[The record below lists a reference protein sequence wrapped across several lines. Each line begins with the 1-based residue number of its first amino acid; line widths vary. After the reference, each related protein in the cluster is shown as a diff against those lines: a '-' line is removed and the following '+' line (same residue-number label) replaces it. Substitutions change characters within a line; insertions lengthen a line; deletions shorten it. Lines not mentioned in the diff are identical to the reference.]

1 MKFKNLFL
9 FAAIAIVASCG
20 KYEFDATQVNQEMSL
35 QRAKNQLGVEIDP
48 NHTWSAIQTGSV
60 TINADAPLKD
70 IVKVQILTESPIM
83 NEDARALTEAEV
95 TKGQSITLIYDAPID
110 CERLIAACIDS
121 KGRYYIKGFDFG
133 ASEISFRSTGV
144 NTRGVTRSAT
154 VYPDPSNFIL
164 DQSYVQ
170 KSYNAKRATFAN
182 NAGNSGNT
190 VMEEVLSKG
199 NIGQWKNSGWEME
212 RLWQP
217 TDRSTGTDWTIVN
230 GTVVRSVN
238 NFTDKEREE
247 LKELFG
253 EFLQHK
259 IGKVSKDNR
268 QLIKNS
274 KAFQFYNN
282 QLTSD
287 GTTPIT
293 VTPIFMP
300 STELNNCHLY
310 YYYYNPSAVPAGMS
324 EVDYIKTLP
333 KFKAIQCWHT
343 KSQGK
348 DSYGSGELN
357 KFHEYLLPYYGEP
370 SALTP
375 VAVHANEIGTFSRK
389 LYRIRNAR
397 RLDGNDY
404 YITYSTHS
412 QDKDWY
418 QNHVADSYQKLA
430 TKYDDNYADQRKS
443 INDQLWQ
450 IFTTHDGK
458 KLLYNLGGG
467 KFLIIHDKSRWE
479 TSFSTILS
487 KVENS
492 YFDMQET
499 GEPDTY
505 YFKRFGEAKGLGSDL
520 GVKNNKSIFTDK
532 TEANGDNF
540 KWILEDYKGSNAIEP
555 VSDVILD
562 DLSAAPSAVP
572 SAIIPQGYRIGFV
585 MRKLQDSGTFVQGYR
600 EITDCTHGCTF
611 GFGGMNIEI
620 NAVPGHYESSLTKY
634 SMEAGDPRACYIMGN
649 GRTYIGFEDGSDCQY
664 NDMILAVGGYDEKA
678 LEETVAEEA
687 KGSGLELD
695 YLYNDGGVEAAAYT
709 MCFEDRPEEADYDM
723 NDVVLQAI
731 RINENTIQIAL
742 IACGAEDEVYLRGI
756 TGSRI
761 LNNCEIHDILHL
773 TSDNPFANTKI
784 GGQTRA
790 AVSEFITTNRSIEEY
805 LRSIYIENRT
815 TGRTIRM
822 PQKGQA
828 PNAIIVPLNFNYP
841 KEGTN
846 IKVAYPGFLEWAQ
859 DMNARKDWYRAGE
872 GELIFPSLFK

>member
-1 MKFKNLFL
+1 MKSKYLFL
-9 FAAIAIVASCG
+9 FAAIFYVSCG
-20 KYEFDATQVNQEMSL
+20 EKFDFDQATIEKMAVENN
-35 QRAKNQLGVEIDP
+35 AKEVLGITVDP

-60 TINADAPLKD
+60 TITADAPLED
-70 IVKVQILTESPIM
+70 IAKVQILTESPIM
-83 NEDARALTEAEV
+83 NEDARALTEADV

-133 ASEISFRSTGV
+133 ASEVSFKSTIA
-144 NTRGVTRSAT
+144 NTRGVTRAAT
-154 VYPDPSNFIL
+154 SYPNPSKFIL

-182 NAGNSGNT
+182 QAAITGNS

-199 NIGQWKNSGWEME
+199 NISQWKNSGWDTE

-217 TDRSTGTDWTIVN
+217 TDQKTGTEWTIVN

-238 NFTDKEREE
+238 NFSDKERDE

-253 EFLQHK
+253 EFLEHK
-259 IGKVSKDNR
+259 IGNVSKDNR
-268 QLIKNS
+268 NVIKSS

-287 GTTPIT
+287 GSTPIT

-300 STELNNCHLY
+300 STEIGKCHLY
-310 YYYYNPSAVPAGMS
+310 YYYYDPSAVPAGMS
-324 EVDYIKTLP
+324 EADYIKTLP

-343 KSQGK
+343 KSQ
-348 DSYGSGELN
+348 DNTSYSNYELN

-375 VAVHANEIGTFSRK
+375 TTVHSSELGTFSRK

-397 RLDGNDY
+397 QLDGNDY
-404 YITYSTHS
+404 YMTYSPHNE
-412 QDKDWY
+412 DKDWY
-418 QNHVADSYQKLA
+418 QAHLSDNYQKLA
-430 TKYDDNYADQRKS
+430 TRYDDNYADARKN

-450 IFTTHDGK
+450 IFTTSNGK
-458 KLLYNLGGG
+458 KLLYNVGSG
-467 KFLIIHDKSRWE
+467 KFLIIHDKNRWE

-487 KVENS
+487 KVEYS
-492 YFDMQET
+492 YLDMQET
-499 GEPDTY
+499 GEPNTY
-505 YFKRFGEAKGLGSDL
+505 YFKRSGEAKGLGSDL

-532 TEANGDNF
+532 SVSNGDNF
-540 KWILEDYKGSNAIEP
+540 KWILEEYKGTDAIGP
-555 VSDVILD
+555 VTDVILD
-562 DLSAAPSAVP
+562 DLSAAPSAAP
-572 SAIIPQGYRIGFV
+572 STIIPKGYRIGFF
-585 MRKLQDSGTFVQGYR
+585 MRKLQDMNIFVHGYR
-600 EITDCTHGCTF
+600 EITDCGHGCSF

-620 NAVPGHYESSLTKY
+620 NAVPGHYESSLTKF

-664 NDMILAVGGYDEKA
+664 NDMILAVGGYDEEA
-678 LEETVAEEA
+678 LEETVAEES
-687 KGSGLELD
+687 KGTGLELD
-695 YLYNDGGVEAAAYT
+695 YLYNYQGVEASAYT
-709 MCFEDRPEEADYDM
+709 MCFEDRPEKADYDM

-731 RINENTIQIAL
+731 RINNNTIQIAL

-761 LNNCEIHDILHL
+761 LNNREIHEILYL
-773 TSDNPFANTKI
+773 TGDNPYANTKI

-790 AVSEFITTNRSIEEY
+790 AVSEFITTNRSVEEY
-805 LRSIYIENRT
+805 LRSIYIENKT
-815 TGRTIRM
+815 TGRTITM
-822 PQKGQA
+822 PLKGQA
-828 PNAIIVPLNFNYP
+828 PYAIIVPSNFNYP
-841 KEGTN
+841 KEGVN
-846 IKVAYPGFLEWAQ
+846 IKAAYPGFLEWAQ
-859 DMNARKDWYRAGE
+859 DMNVKKDWYRAGE
-872 GELIFPSLFK
+872 GELIFPSLFN